1 MNRRSLLSRST
12 LAITFAAALLMGCS
26 STPVT
31 DYAQQTPVLELRDYF
46 NDTLDAYG
54 IFTDRSGKVVKRFT
68 VVMNC
73 RWEGPPGQETG
84 VLDEDFSYSDGT
96 RQRRVWTLRRT
107 ADGRYSGTA
116 DDVVGEAVGQ
126 EKGNA
131 FRWGYTL
138 KLPVDGRVI
147 EVSFDLAFRD
157 VITACAKTRR
167 PGGWISAEFINGYT
181 ALHEA
186 GHAHSVECWRANKL
200 VGGVYGVAVGG
211 LFAGESMFHRADD
224 ASKVALFHLVT
235 RLRERGFKL
244 FDTQMVTPVT
254 RQLGATEIP
263 RDAYLMRLAAAVSV
277 PAVF

>member
-1 MNRRSLLSRST
+1 MTRLPVRIIGVASALALS
-12 LAITFAAALLMGCS
+12 AALLAACAG
-26 STPVT
+26 PQVT
-31 DYAQQTPVLELRDYF
+31 DYAAEQPALDLRQYF
-46 NDTLDAYG
+46 NGTLDAYG

-107 ADGRYSGTA
+107 ADGRYTGTA

-147 EVSFDLAFRD
+147 EVSFDD
-157 VITACAKTRR
+157 
-167 PGGWISAEFINGYT
+167 W
-181 ALHEA
+181 
-186 GHAHSVECWRANKL
+186 
-200 VGGVYGVAVGG
+200 
-211 LFAGESMFHRADD
+211 M
-224 ASKVALFHLVT
+224 
-235 RLRERGFKL
+235 
-244 FDTQMVTPVT
+244 
-254 RQLGATEIP
+254 
-263 RDAYLMRLAAAVSV
+263 YLMNGKVMLNKARMSKFGVGLGEVTLSFV
-277 PAVF
+277 KR